1 MQEIEAK
8 KGAPGFP
15 FWAPSPRQRGKMKTA
30 SEFSTRKS
38 AELALALSQLL
49 DVSWEKL
56 SFTKLQLIAV
66 GDFQ

>member
-1 MQEIEAK
+1 MQETEAK

-15 FWAPSPRQRGKMKTA
+15 FWAPSPRQRGKIKPA

-38 AELALALSQLL
+38 AELALALPQLL